1 LLPLHFV
8 RTFKFTFAN
17 LPKHLVIAA
26 LYLVVLYE
34 YTWVDKSEGRRV
46 EADLA
51 GKEEDVVHFVDL
63 RVRAHIWWCP
73 VADALDVHVLLKLP
87 ELAQRLLIVI
97 TIGVPNCEVADDFII
112 RNFYAHSDWRPQ
124 SELLDVFGVERFEL
138 GQVCDK

>member
-17 LPKHLVIAA
+17 LPEHLVIAA

-51 GKEEDVVHFVDL
+51 GKEEDVVHFVYL
-63 RVRAHIWWCP
+63 
-73 VADALDVHVLLKLP
+73 
-87 ELAQRLLIVI
+87 
-97 TIGVPNCEVADDFII
+97 
-112 RNFYAHSDWRPQ
+112 
-124 SELLDVFGVERFEL
+124 
-138 GQVCDK
+138 